1 MSYSPMNNV
10 QEGKK
15 YPSCWLTGGL
25 NDPRVAYWEP
35 AKFTATLRHSIKIDD
50 ERPICFKIDLDE
62 GHFDASDRY
71 KSYKELAADY
81 SFLLDQLGLGT
92 HDNQVVSSIG

>member
-15 YPSCWLTGGL
+15 YRILLANWTTL
-25 NDPRVAYWEP
+25 
-35 AKFTATLRHSIKIDD
+35 LRHSIKIDD